1 MIHNRYY
8 SSDCPNEDLY
18 FIFNFSGTVN
28 FYIDLL
34 KSNFSEFG
42 KSILIIREVLTNH
55 ASPDFVNKKKRI
67 PISTG
72 IINHNNVPQE
82 SLKWEF
88 VVSSKQFSIF
98 PIIES
103 NLKIGY
109 VPNSF
114 LRN

>member
-8 SSDCPNEDLY
+8 CSDSPNEDLY
-18 FIFNFSGTVN
+18 FIFNFLGTVN

-55 ASPDFVNKKKRI
+55 ASFDFVNKKKRI

-72 IINHNNVPQE
+72 IINHNNVSQCF
-82 SLKWEF
+82 KMG
-88 VVSSKQFSIF
+88 VC
-98 PIIES
+98 
-103 NLKIGY
+103 G
-109 VPNSF
+109 
-114 LRN
+114 